1 LKSSSFKDE
10 RPVTGGLYG
19 SHGGAHLAAPANI
32 EMTQTMV
39 NWSALAFGISM
50 LVPGLIPGLMVAA
63 ILVVNGLL
71 LFRLASDLW
80 KVTGMQQR
88 G

>member
-1 LKSSSFKDE
+1 
-10 RPVTGGLYG
+10 
-19 SHGGAHLAAPANI
+19 
-32 EMTQTMV
+32 MTQTML
-39 NWSALAFGISM
+39 NWAALAFGISM
-50 LVPGLIPGLMVAA
+50 LVPGVIPGLMVAA

-88 G
+88 GVESAE